1 MVGDSLSAV
10 VLAQKLFRR
19 GINVQP
25 VTYPAV
31 PAKASR
37 LRFFLTA
44 MHTQSDIEC
53 ALDTTAEE
61 LETLPDTLRAL
72 QLLDI
77 EKTGAPAEM
86 NGDIEKLFSS

>member
-1 MVGDSLSAV
+1 MGDSLSAF

-31 PAKASR
+31 PAKMSR
-37 LRFFLTA
+37 LRFFLTTL
-44 MHTQSDIEC
+44 HTKSDIEC
-53 ALDTTAEE
+53 ALDTMVEE
-61 LETLPDTLRAL
+61 METMPDTLRAL

-77 EKTGAPAEM
+77 EKTGAAAEI
-86 NGDIEKLFSS
+86 NGELQRIFSS